1 MKSAAATLAAAFPA
15 VAPFHPAIA
24 SVGTSQPAKEP
35 AEVSDQVEETES
47 ATAAALKVCW
57 KPYDAGWPAITHE
70 VSSITSE
77 QA

>member
-1 MKSAAATLAAAFPA
+1 MAEYLRPDVYVERRASGERP
-15 VAPFHPAIA
+15 IA